1 MIPALVVFIVGQR
14 PLREGITSAGVNVE
28 FHEPIGRRPQ
38 PALPGPPA
46 GQLDERP
53 ERARSAAAATTCSS
67 STTPTPPSTRTS
79 TGATPPAPTS
89 STGTT
94 TGSPCA
100 PTPGGPDEAGC
111 WSGCVVDDG
120 GVPTAVYS
128 GIDHDHQGLSAIC
141 LAVAEDDGLQKWKQL
156 PVPVVAG
163 PPPGLDVTMF
173 RDPFVFRFAGRR
185 WALMGAGHAD
195 GTPSVLV
202 YDCED
207 LYDWRFAG
215 VLLDGRDPAAARAFG
230 TRAIGWECPQLWATA
245 RGRLGAG
252 GGAVG
257 RRPAEHRVP
266 HGASGGGGGRW
277 AEVRGRYGRRPLDL
291 GRDFYAPAV
300 LQDAESGRALLWGWS
315 WESRPRE
322 EVDRA
327 GWSGVLT
334 APRVVDT
341 HEDGTLRVVP
351 APELELL
358 RAALPF
364 TAAPGPHRPLP
375 LSYDLLVTAR
385 SAATVSLLRAASGAE
400 LTVRLDPASGAVTLD
415 RTAWPRSRPDGTAP
429 LVLPTP
435 PGETLTVRILVD
447 GSLLE
452 LFAGDRATATE
463 RVYQRATTSRS

>member
-1 MIPALVVFIVGQR
+1 MSSVSRSTDANSPRFRVR
-14 PLREGITSAGVNVE
+14 
-28 FHEPIGRRPQ
+28 
-38 PALPGPPA
+38 PPA
-46 GQLDERP
+46 NWMNDPNGPFRWGDRYHLFYQYNPDSP
-53 ERARSAAAATTCSS
+53 VHANVHWGHASS
-67 STTPTPPSTRTS
+67 PDLAHWDDHGIALRPTPD
-79 TGATPPAPTS
+79 
-89 STGTT
+89 
-94 TGSPCA
+94 
-100 PTPGGPDEAGC
+100 GPDEAGC

-141 LAVAEDDGLQKWKQL
+141 LAVTEDDGLQKWKQL

-230 TRAIGWECPQLWATA
+230 KRAIGWECPQLWATPGGDWVLA
-245 RGRLGAG
+245 VALWDGDPLSTAYVTGRLVEQADGGPRFAAGTG
-252 GGAVG
+252 GG
-257 RRPAEHRVP
+257 
-266 HGASGGGGGRW
+266 
-277 AEVRGRYGRRPLDL
+277 PLDL
-291 GRDFYAPAV
+291 GRDFYAPSV
-300 LQDAESGRALLWGWS
+300 LQDTESGRALLWGWS
-315 WESRPRE
+315 WESRPPE

-334 APRVVDT
+334 APRVMDT

-358 RAALPF
+358 RAAVPF

-375 LSYDLLVTAR
+375 LAYDLLVTAR
-385 SAATVSLLRAASGAE
+385 SAATVSLLRATSGAE
-400 LTVRLDPASGAVTLD
+400 LTVRLDPASGTVTLD

-463 RVYQRATTSRS
+463 RVYRWDDDIAELTVTGTDVEVTGWELVPPNPV